1 VHARSTT
8 GNITGISLSSFFLSC
23 LGYTVNF
30 AYSRAQGYPLSTYG
44 ENALLMV
51 QDFVIIALLLRFSA
65 SSSAGTTGA
74 LALAVYAAIVGCL
87 FSGVVPA
94 SVWTFLQSANIVIF
108 CCSKVTCASDPHPS
122 IVTDSNLLHFPS
134 SGPTDPDEF
143 QK

>member
-1 VHARSTT
+1 VHACSTT
-8 GNITGISLSSFFLSC
+8 GNITGISLSSILLSC

-51 QDFVIIALLLRFSA
+51 QDFVIIAMLLRFSA

-74 LALAVYAAIVGCL
+74 LALVVYAAIVGCL

-108 CCSKVTCASDPHPS
+108 CCSKVTCASDPHRY
-122 IVTDSNLLHFPS
+122 VLTDANILHSPFL
-134 SGPTDPDEF
+134 GPTDPNEL